1 MYKLLRPWLFR
12 LPPEA
17 AHTIALA
24 AIRTRGALPYARRTS
39 RWHLPVTA
47 LGLEFRHP
55 LGLAAGFDKDGQA
68 LAGLAALGFS
78 FLEVGTVTP
87 RGQPGNPRPRLFRL
101 PAQAA
106 LINRMGFNNQGL
118 EALVKRL
125 RGHRHTV
132 PIGVNIG
139 KNRDT
144 PLARAVDDYRLAF
157 AAVVPYADYI
167 AVNLSS
173 PNTPGLRALQE
184 PEAALALLGA
194 LKEDQRTFSRSI
206 GRRVP
211 LAVKIAPDFSDEALD
226 ALIEVIRATEC
237 DAVIATN
244 TTVSR
249 PIAGQTHA
257 VAEQGGL
264 SGAPLAPLSRRV
276 ISRLFQGLGGIPII
290 GGGGIRDAQSAWDHL
305 VAGASLLQIYTGFV
319 YEGPGLLGTIIK
331 GLHARIQGTGYDDL
345 ACALQAVR
353 RNLSSGTGP
362 NTIKFP

>member
-1 MYKLLRPWLFR
+1 M
-12 LPPEA
+12 
-17 AHTIALA
+17 ALMT
-24 AIRTRGALPYARRTS
+24 IRTLGVLPESRRTPQL
-39 RWHLPVTA
+39 RLPVTA
-47 LGLEFRHP
+47 LGLEFPHP
-55 LGLAAGFDKDGQA
+55 LGLAAGFDKNGEA
-68 LAGLAALGFS
+68 LAGLSTLGFG

-87 RGQPGNPRPRLFRL
+87 RAQSGNPRPRLFRL
-101 PAQAA
+101 PDKGA
-106 LINRMGFNNQGL
+106 LINRMGFNNHGL

-125 RGHRHTV
+125 RTHRHTI

-144 PLARAVDDYRLAF
+144 PLARAVDDYRLGF

-194 LKEDQRTFSRSI
+194 LKEDQLAFSRST

-226 ALIEVIRATEC
+226 ALIAVIRATEC

-249 PIAGQTHA
+249 PVA
-257 VAEQGGL
+257 VSTANVTEQGGL
-264 SGAPLAPLSRRV
+264 SGSPLAPLSRRV
-276 ISRLFQGLGGIPII
+276 ISRLFQGLGGIPIVGV
-290 GGGGIRDAQSAWDHL
+290 GGVRDAESAWDHL

-331 GLHARIQGTGYDDL
+331 GLYARVQETGYDDL
-345 ACALQAVR
+345 ACALQAAR

-362 NTIKFP
+362 NAIKFP

>member
-1 MYKLLRPWLFR
+1 MYKRLRPWLLR

-17 AHTIALA
+17 AHKMALMTIRL
-24 AIRTRGALPYARRTS
+24 RGALWYPPRPPEWR
-39 RWHLPVTA
+39 LPVTA
-47 LGLEFRHP
+47 LGLEFPHP

-68 LAGLAALGFS
+68 LTGLAALGFG

-87 RGQPGNPRPRLFRL
+87 RAQPGNPRPRLFRL
-101 PAQAA
+101 PAEGA

-118 EALVKRL
+118 ETLVNRL
-125 RGHRHTV
+125 HGHRHTI

-173 PNTPGLRALQE
+173 PNTPGLRTLQE
-184 PEAALALLGA
+184 PETAMALLGA
-194 LKEDQRTFSRSI
+194 LKEDQRTLARSI

-226 ALIEVIRATEC
+226 ALIQVIRATEC

-244 TTVSR
+244 TTVTR
-249 PIAGQTHA
+249 PVAGLSATTK
-257 VAEQGGL
+257 EQGGL
-264 SGAPLAPLSRRV
+264 SGAPLAPLTKRV
-276 ISRLFQGLGGIPII
+276 ISRLFAGLGGIPII
-290 GGGGIRDAQSAWDHL
+290 GVGGIRDAQSAWDHL
-305 VAGASLLQIYTGFV
+305 VAGASLLQIYTGLI
-319 YEGPGLLGTIIK
+319 YEGPGLLETIIK
-331 GLHARIQGTGYDDL
+331 GLYVHIQETGCDDL
-345 ACALQAVR
+345 ACALQAAR
-353 RNLSSGTGP
+353 RNLSSGIEP
-362 NTIKFP
+362 NTIKFQ